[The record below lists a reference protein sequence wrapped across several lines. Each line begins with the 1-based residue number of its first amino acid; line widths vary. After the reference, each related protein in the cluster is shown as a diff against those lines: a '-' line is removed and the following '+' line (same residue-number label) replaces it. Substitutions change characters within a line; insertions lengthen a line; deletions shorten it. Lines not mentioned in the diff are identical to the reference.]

1 MYLPYLRARQF
12 ELIAL
17 RELVEKD
24 LIGDKILP
32 IIEPIKLSSTL
43 IKTIEAFINKDKKI
57 VIIHNP
63 KVGDFLEEIK
73 DEHKKEKFKRILENR
88 NVIIGHIIN
97 NNSKEELEKLT
108 QDGLEEIL
116 IINNNINYLN
126 IYSEIALEIQPLYTL
141 IPDEGLF
148 RRKSKGNKILLAD
161 RFNKKDRNSDYSD
174 TEDEVFTED
183 HLYYMDEGYT
193 GFSDY
198 SIIGSN
204 FSESGFA
211 PYAVALHIIYFDED
225 NVLRIK
231 HFVSDS
237 NEDIRN
243 PAGKFYEAI
252 SKLNEWQYNEQSDSY
267 ALQELREYYRS
278 EGYPGLG
285 TAKKLS
291 LMHHLEILSR
301 YLDGVNN
308 YDLL

>member
-17 RELVEKD
+17 RELVEKE
-24 LIGDKILP
+24 LIGDRILP

-97 NNSKEELEKLT
+97 NNSQEELEKLT

-126 IYSEIALEIQPLYTL
+126 IYGEIALEIQPLYTL

-183 HLYYMDEGYT
+183 HLYYMDEGYA

-211 PYAVALHIIYFDED
+211 PYAVALHIVYFDED

-252 SKLNEWQYNEQSDSY
+252 SKLNEWEYNEQSDSA

>member
-17 RELVEKD
+17 RELVEKK
-24 LIGDKILP
+24 LIGDNILP
-32 IIEPIKLSSTL
+32 VIEPIKLSSTL
-43 IKTIEAFINKDKKI
+43 IKTIETFIRNDKKI

-73 DEHKKEKFKRILENR
+73 DEDKRNRFKGIMENK

-97 NNSKEELEKLT
+97 SKSQEELDKLKC
-108 QDGLEEIL
+108 DGIEQIL

-126 IYSEIALEIQPLYTL
+126 IYVEEVDKIKPIYTL
-141 IPDEGLF
+141 IPDESLF
-148 RRKSKGNKILLAD
+148 RRKANGSRVLLAD
-161 RFNKKDRNSDYSD
+161 RFNKKDRNSDYID

-183 HLYYMDEGYT
+183 HLYYMNEGYR

-211 PYAVALHIIYFDED
+211 PYAVAIHIVYFDEE
-225 NVLRIK
+225 NILRVK

-243 PAGKFYEAI
+243 PAGKFYEAVN
-252 SKLNEWQYNEQSDSY
+252 KLNEWNYNSKSDSI
-267 ALQELREYYRS
+267 ALQEFKKYYRN

-291 LMHHLEILSR
+291 LMHHLEIISR
-301 YLDGVNN
+301 YLDEV
-308 YDLL
+308 L

>member
-17 RELVEKD
+17 RELVEKK

-32 IIEPIKLSSTL
+32 VIEPIKLSSTL
-43 IKTIEAFINKDKKI
+43 IKTIEAFIRNDKKI

-73 DEHKKEKFKRILENR
+73 DEDKRNKFKKILGND

-97 NNSKEELEKLT
+97 SKSKEELDRLKDDVLK
-108 QDGLEEIL
+108 QIL

-126 IYSEIALEIQPLYTL
+126 VYVEEVAKINPLYTL
-141 IPDEGLF
+141 IPDEGPF
-148 RRKSKGNKILLAD
+148 RRKSKGNIVLLAD
-161 RFNKKDRNSDYSD
+161 RFNKKDRNSDYIYI
-174 TEDEVFTED
+174 EDEVFTED
-183 HLYYMDEGYT
+183 HLYYKDEGYK
-193 GFSDY
+193 GFADY

-204 FSESGFA
+204 FSDAGFA
-211 PYAVALHIIYFDED
+211 PYAVAIHIVYFDEE
-225 NVLRIK
+225 NVLRVK

-252 SKLNEWQYNEQSDSY
+252 TKLNQWEYNSQSDSA
-267 ALQELREYYRS
+267 ALQEFKEYYSS

-285 TAKKLS
+285 TVKKLS
-291 LMHHLEILSR
+291 LMHHLEIISR
-301 YLDGVNN
+301 YLDEVR
-308 YDLL
+308 

>member
-17 RELVEKD
+17 RELVEKK

-43 IKTIEAFINKDKKI
+43 IKTIEAFIRNDKKI

-73 DEHKKEKFKRILENR
+73 DEDKKEKFKRILENR

-97 NNSKEELEKLT
+97 SKSQEELEKLT
-108 QDGLEEIL
+108 QDGLEQIL

-126 IYSEIALEIQPLYTL
+126 IYVEEVSKIKPLYTL
-141 IPDEGLF
+141 IPDESLF
-148 RRKSKGNKILLAD
+148 RRKSKGNRILLAD
-161 RFNKKDRNSDYSD
+161 RFNKKDRNSDYIN

-183 HLYYMDEGYT
+183 HLYYMEEGYD
-193 GFSDY
+193 GFADY

-211 PYAVALHIIYFDED
+211 PYAVALHIVYFDEE

-252 SKLNEWQYNEQSDSY
+252 SKLNEWKYNIQSDST
-267 ALQELREYYRS
+267 ALQEFKEYYRS

-291 LMHHLEILSR
+291 LMHHLEIISR
-301 YLDGVNN
+301 YLDGVR
-308 YDLL
+308 

>member
-24 LIGDKILP
+24 LIGDRILP

-73 DEHKKEKFKRILENR
+73 DERKKEKFKRILENR

-108 QDGLEEIL
+108 QDGLEEVL

-126 IYSEIALEIQPLYTL
+126 IYSEVVLEIQPLYTL

-183 HLYYMDEGYT
+183 HLYYMDEGYA

-225 NVLRIK
+225 KVLRIK

>member
-17 RELVEKD
+17 RELVEKE
-24 LIGDKILP
+24 LIGDRILP
-32 IIEPIKLSSTL
+32 IIEPIKLSTTL

-73 DEHKKEKFKRILENR
+73 DEYKKEKFKRILENR

-97 NNSKEELEKLT
+97 NNSQEELEKLT

-126 IYSEIALEIQPLYTL
+126 IYGEIALEIQTLYTL
-141 IPDEGLF
+141 IPDESLF

-183 HLYYMDEGYT
+183 HLYYMDEGYA

-211 PYAVALHIIYFDED
+211 PYAVALHIVYFDED

-252 SKLNEWQYNEQSDSY
+252 SKLNEW
-267 ALQELREYYRS
+267 L
-278 EGYPGLG
+278 
-285 TAKKLS
+285 
-291 LMHHLEILSR
+291 
-301 YLDGVNN
+301 
-308 YDLL
+308 